1 MEIREAQEKDF
12 LELLELEKACFSCPY
27 NEQQLNY
34 EMYENPCSKIYVIL
48 DDKKVVGY
56 IDFWVTFDSAT
67 IARIAVNKLYRN
79 RGLAGDLLVKSEE
92 ILKQEH
98 VEFYTLEVRKSNEAA
113 IALYKKHGFALITV
127 KHRYYENGEDALYM
141 MKGEI

>member
-1 MEIREAQEKDF
+1 MEIRKAQEKDF
-12 LELLELEKACFSCPY
+12 LSLLELEKACFSCPY
-27 NEQQLNY
+27 NEDQMNY
-34 EMYENPCSKIYVIL
+34 ELYENPCSKIYVVV
-48 DDKKVVGY
+48 DEEKVVGY
-56 IDFWVTFDSAT
+56 IDFWITFDSAT
-67 IARIAVNKLYRN
+67 IARIAIDKIYRN

-92 ILKQEH
+92 ILKEEH
-98 VEFYTLEVRKSNEAA
+98 VEFYTLEVRKSNVAA